1 MSSKATSAWLQ
12 RLQLA
17 GFVEYECGPAAA
29 AVKRRLFVPSG
40 IHAVLSGGTSQ
51 PPGFPC
57 AAADLMFHR
66 YRVGNIIHCTRRPQG
81 KGDFKWLENHDEVWV
96 MCFKGAGVP
105 WRMLGRFARPNL
117 FVGLFNVE
125 RGELSPWSA
134 YQAKAA
140 GTIADWDAK
149 FPGCDPYR
157 GTKFEDYLGSMVF
170 SEDD

>member
-1 MSSKATSAWLQ
+1 MTSKATSAWLQ